1 MLHVENTTR
10 GVTLVD
16 KGSVADNYL
25 KRLKGLIGVRDLPA
39 GDGLLIK
46 PCKDIH
52 THFMSMPIDVLY
64 VDATNRVVG
73 IDVEMKRWRFGRR
86 RSKSRF
92 VIELPSGTVARTDCR
107 IGDELVVSIS

>member
-1 MLHVENTTR
+1 MLHVDNATR

-25 KRLKGLIGVRDLPA
+25 KRLKGLIGVRHLPP

-52 THFMSMPIDVLY
+52 THFMSIPIDVLY
-64 VDATNRVVG
+64 VDANNRVVG
-73 IDVEMKRWRFGRR
+73 IDAELKSWRFGRR
-86 RSKSRF
+86 RSQARF
-92 VIELPSGTVARTDCR
+92 VIELPSGTVARTGCT
-107 IGDELVVSIS
+107 IGDELVVSIA

>member
-1 MLHVENTTR
+1 MLRVDNATR

-16 KGSVADNYL
+16 KGSVADSYF
-25 KRLKGLIGVRDLPA
+25 KRLKGLIGVRHLPI
-39 GDGLLIK
+39 GDGLLIT

-52 THFMSMPIDVLY
+52 THFMSIPIDVLY
-64 VDATNRVVG
+64 VDANNRVVG
-73 IDVEMKRWRFGRR
+73 IDADMKRWRFGRR

-92 VIELPSGTVARTDCR
+92 VIELPSGTVARTGCM